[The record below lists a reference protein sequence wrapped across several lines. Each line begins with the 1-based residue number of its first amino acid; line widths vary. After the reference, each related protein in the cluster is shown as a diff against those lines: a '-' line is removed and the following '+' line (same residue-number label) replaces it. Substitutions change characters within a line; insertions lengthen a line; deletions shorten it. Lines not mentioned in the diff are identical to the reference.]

1 MIAFLLRRFGTF
13 VATLLAASLL
23 VFLVLE
29 ILPGNPA
36 QIIMG
41 MEAPRSAVEALEKQL
56 GLDQPPHIRYFEWI
70 AGLVQGRMGFS
81 FTYQVP
87 VEQIIGQ
94 RLAVTVPLALMAIV
108 IAIVIAIPL
117 GIYAAARHNKPG
129 DYGMM
134 LFSQIG
140 IAVPSFWLAIL
151 LTLMFAIKLGWLP
164 SGGFPGWSAGFWP
177 AFKSLLL
184 PATALGLIQAAILA
198 RITRSAVLEAYRED
212 FVRTARA
219 KGLSGRATLW
229 RHVLRNALLPVVTIL
244 GLELASLLVGTIVVE
259 QVFFLPGVGRL
270 VFQSVSQRDLIVVK
284 NVVLL
289 LAALVIFVNFVVDLL
304 YLAIDPRLRVAQP

>member
-1 MIAFLLRRFGTF
+1 MTAFLLRRAITF
-13 VATLLAASLL
+13 LLTLLAASLL
-23 VFLVLE
+23 VFIVLE
-29 ILPGNPA
+29 ILPGDPA
-36 QIIMG
+36 QVIMG
-41 MEAPRSAVEALEKQL
+41 MEAPPSAVEALRKQL
-56 GLDQPPHIRYFEWI
+56 GLDSPPYIRYFEWL
-70 AGLVQGRMGFS
+70 AGLMQGRMGFS

-87 VEQIIGQ
+87 VEEIIGQ
-94 RLAVTVPLALMAIV
+94 RLQVTVPLALMAIV
-108 IAIVIAIPL
+108 IAVVTAIPL
-117 GIYAAARHNKPG
+117 GVYAAARHNKPG

-151 LTLMFAIKLGWLP
+151 LTLVFAIKLGWLP

-177 AFKSLLL
+177 AVKSLLL
-184 PATALGLIQAAILA
+184 PAFALGLIQAAILA
-198 RITRSAVLEAYRED
+198 RITRSALLEAFRED

-219 KGLSGRATLW
+219 KGLSNRATLW

-259 QVFFLPGVGRL
+259 QVFFLPGIGRL

-289 LAALVIFVNFVVDLL
+289 LAALVIFVNFAVDLL
-304 YLAIDPRLRVAQP
+304 YMAIDPRLRAAQ

>member
-1 MIAFLLRRFGTF
+1 MIAFLLRRSATF
-13 VATLLAASLL
+13 VATLLAASLI
-23 VFLVLE
+23 VFVVLE
-29 ILPGNPA
+29 ILPGDPA

-41 MEAPRSAVEALEKQL
+41 MEAPPDAVEALRKKL
-56 GLDQPPHIRYFEWI
+56 GLDSPPVERYFEWLW
-70 AGLVQGRMGFS
+70 GLLHGRMGLS

-87 VEQIIGQ
+87 VEEIIGQ
-94 RLAVTVPLALMAIV
+94 RLQVTVPLALMAIV
-108 IAIVIAIPL
+108 LAIVIAIPL
-117 GIYAAARHNKPG
+117 GVFAAAHHNRPG

-151 LTLMFAIKLGWLP
+151 LTLVFAVKLGWLP

-184 PATALGLIQAAILA
+184 PAFALGMIQAAILA
-198 RITRSAVLEAYRED
+198 RITRSAVLDVFRED

-219 KGLSGRATLW
+219 KGLSQRATLW
-229 RHVLRNALLPVVTIL
+229 RHVLRNAFLPVITIL

-259 QVFFLPGVGRL
+259 QVFFLPGIGRL

-289 LAALVIFVNFVVDLL
+289 LAALVILVNFVVDLL
-304 YLAIDPRLRVAQP
+304 YMVIDPRLREPGR

>member
-1 MIAFLLRRFGTF
+1 MTAFLLRRGFTF
-13 VATLLAASLL
+13 LVTLLAASLV
-23 VFLVLE
+23 VFIVLE

-36 QIIMG
+36 QVIMG
-41 MEAPRSAVEALEKQL
+41 MEAPQSAVEALAKQL
-56 GLDQPPHIRYFEWI
+56 GLDRPPHVRYFSWL
-70 AGLVQGRMGFS
+70 AGLAEGRMGFS

-94 RLAVTVPLALMAIV
+94 RIQVTFPLALMAIV
-108 IAIVIAIPL
+108 IAIATAIPL

-151 LTLMFAIKLGWLP
+151 LTIVFAIKLQWLP
-164 SGGFPGWSAGFWP
+164 SGGFPGWDAGFWP
-177 AFKSLLL
+177 AFRSLLL
-184 PATALGLIQAAILA
+184 PAIALGLIQAAILA

-219 KGLSGRATLW
+219 KGLSRRATLW

-259 QVFFLPGVGRL
+259 QVFFLPGLGRL
-270 VFQSVSQRDLIVVK
+270 VFQSIGQRDLIVVK

-289 LAALVIFVNFVVDLL
+289 LAALVILVNFVVDLL
-304 YLAIDPRLRVAQP
+304 YLAIDPRLRAARR